1 MTPRHPIVA
10 QDLRDI
16 ESRLDGVL
24 AVLEGRS
31 VVITGATG
39 MVAAYLS
46 DTIAHL
52 NEVRF
57 RRPCRLAAVVRSL
70 PAPNGPLG
78 HLLSAP
84 GVRFL
89 VHDARTPPREIE
101 EADFLVLAAC
111 KGSPRHYLA
120 DPIGTLELN
129 GGGLGLWLE
138 LARRLKSEAVLYF
151 SSGEIYGTPG
161 PDAVPTPETY
171 AGRIDPVAPRSVY
184 AEGKRYGETLALAYQ
199 RHHGVPVKI
208 VRPFQVF
215 GPGLRN
221 DDGRALPDFLCAAA
235 ERRPLVL
242 RSSGAALR
250 TFMYIADATVAFWQV
265 LIQGRPG
272 CVYNVGSPGPE
283 LTIRATAERIAAIAG
298 PGCRVEIATVAETS
312 DAPARAIPDISR
324 LENDFGFAPR
334 YGFDELVD
342 RTLRWLRETVRVT
355 A

>member
-24 AVLEGRS
+24 GVLEGRS

-39 MVAAYLS
+39 MLAGYLS
-46 DTIAHL
+46 ETIAHL
-52 NEVRF
+52 NETRF
-57 RRPCRLAAVVRSL
+57 RRPCRLTAIVRSL
-70 PAPNGPLG
+70 PIPDGPLG
-78 HLLSAP
+78 NLLSAP

-89 VHDARTPPREIE
+89 QHDARTAPREIE
-101 EADFLVLAAC
+101 EADYLILAAC

-120 DPIGTLELN
+120 DPIGTLELS
-129 GGGLGLWLE
+129 GGGLSAWLE
-138 LARRLKSEAVLYF
+138 LARRVRSESVLYF
-151 SSGEIYGTPG
+151 SSGEIYGTPE

-171 AGRIDPVAPRSVY
+171 VGRIDPVAPRSVY

-199 RHHGVPVKI
+199 RRYGVPVKI

-215 GPGLRN
+215 GPGLRS
-221 DDGRALPDFLCAAA
+221 DDGRAFPDFVCSAA

-250 TFMYIADATVAFWQV
+250 TFMYIADATVAFWHV

-283 LTIRATAERIAAIAG
+283 LTIHATAERIAAIAG
-298 PGCRVEIATVAETS
+298 PGCRVDFATAVETT
-312 DAPARAIPDISR
+312 DAPARTLPDIRR

-334 YGFDELVD
+334 YGFDELVV
-342 RTLRWLRETVRVT
+342 RTLRWLREPVEI
-355 A
+355 AS